1 MKAYMNLG
9 KLGLFSTMNAFNKR
23 ILKDPKLVQLFN
35 RYATYNGSDPYQTPA
50 TLTIIPHLEF
60 NLGAYFPKQGM
71 HDISMS
77 LYKLAMSLGV
87 RYHFNAPVEEIL
99 VENQRVC
106 GLRVQ
111 GQVVSGDLVVNNM
124 DMVNAYK
131 TILKKQ
137 EQPKKLLEQPKSSS
151 ALIFYWGIRQ
161 VFEEV
166 GMHNIFFSEDYE
178 QEFEHL
184 FKKGTIYEDP
194 TVYINCTS
202 VCKPDDAPTGAMN
215 WFTMINVPNNQGQ
228 DWDQLIAKA
237 RKEILA
243 KLSRLLHADI
253 EPLID
258 FEEILDP
265 RTIES
270 KTSSAQG
277 ALYGNSSNTR
287 FAAFL
292 RHPNFSSQLKNLYF
306 CGGSVHPG
314 GGIPLALLSAKIMS
328 EDIPELK
335 N

>member
-1 MKAYMNLG
+1 
-9 KLGLFSTMNAFNKR
+9 
-23 ILKDPKLVQLFN
+23 
-35 RYATYNGSDPYQTPA
+35 
-50 TLTIIPHLEF
+50 LTIIPHLEF
-60 NLGAYFPKQGM
+60 NLGAYFPKRGM

-77 LYKLAMSLGV
+77 LYQLALSLGV
-87 RYHFNAPVEEIL
+87 RYHFNAPVEEVL
-99 VENQRVC
+99 VEKGRVC
-106 GLRVQ
+106 GLRVK
-111 GQVVSGDLVVNNM
+111 GENLSADLVVNNM

-137 EQPKKLLEQPKSSS
+137 VQPKRLLEQPKSSS
-151 ALIFYWGIRQ
+151 ALIFYWGITQ
-161 VFEEV
+161 VFEEI
-166 GMHNIFFSEDYE
+166 GMHNIFFSADYE
-178 QEFEHL
+178 TEFAHI
-184 FKKGTIYEDP
+184 FKRGTISEDP

-202 VCKPDDAPTGAMN
+202 VTKPDDAPSGGMN

-237 RKEILA
+237 RKNILA

-253 EPLID
+253 EQLIA
-258 FEEILDP
+258 FEEVLDP
-265 RTIES
+265 RSIEF

-292 RHPNFSSQLKNLYF
+292 RHPNVSSQLKNLYF

-328 EDIPELK
+328 EEIPDLK
-335 N
+335 K